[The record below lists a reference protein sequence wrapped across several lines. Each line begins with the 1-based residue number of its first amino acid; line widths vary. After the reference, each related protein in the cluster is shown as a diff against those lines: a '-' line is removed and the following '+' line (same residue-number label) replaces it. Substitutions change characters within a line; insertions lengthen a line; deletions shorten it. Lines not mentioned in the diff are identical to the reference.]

1 MSDPQKP
8 DFKNGV
14 RLAGIPEGGKLLG
27 VMDGEEVLLLRRGKE
42 LFAIGPHCTHYHG
55 PLADGLV
62 VGDEVRC
69 PWHHACFS
77 LRTGEAVKAPALD
90 PIACWK
96 VEQDGDKVFVRDK
109 VAPSARKEP
118 ASAAHPSSVVIVGGG
133 AAGLA
138 AADVLRR
145 QGYSGPIT
153 MISAD

>member
-27 VMDGEEVLLLRRGKE
+27 VVDGEEVLILRRGKE

-77 LRTGEAVKAPALD
+77 LRTGEALRAPALD
-90 PIACWK
+90 PIPCWK
-96 VEQDGDKVFVRDK
+96 VERIGETVFVREK
-109 VAPSARKEP
+109 LPPAEP
-118 ASAAHPSSVVIVGGG
+118 APVSNATHP
-133 AAGLA
+133 
-138 AADVLRR
+138 
-145 QGYSGPIT
+145 
-153 MISAD
+153 